1 MEEVQAAMDVA
12 ITREALDFQATV
24 SSTLINVTLQKSA
37 EMQATLAR
45 DAGLAAEGIG
55 KNLNIC
61 V

>member
-12 ITREALDFQATV
+12 VTKEALEFEATM
-24 SSTLINVTLQKSA
+24 SAALINVTLQKSA
-37 EMQATLAR
+37 EMQSSLAR

-55 KNLNIC
+55 KNLNIT